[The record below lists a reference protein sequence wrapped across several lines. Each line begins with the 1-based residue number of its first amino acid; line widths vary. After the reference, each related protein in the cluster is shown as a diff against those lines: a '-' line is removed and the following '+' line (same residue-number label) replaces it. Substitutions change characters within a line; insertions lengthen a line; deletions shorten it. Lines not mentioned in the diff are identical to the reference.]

1 MSKVM
6 IIADQTDVD
15 DILQRLDLIYTQ
27 LSELNEMIREAK
39 TEIDTSYTGK
49 GEK

>member
-1 MSKVM
+1 M
-6 IIADQTDVD
+6 IIADQDDVD
-15 DILQRLDLIYTQ
+15 DFKQRLDLIYTE

-39 TEIDTSYTGK
+39 TEIDTSYKGK